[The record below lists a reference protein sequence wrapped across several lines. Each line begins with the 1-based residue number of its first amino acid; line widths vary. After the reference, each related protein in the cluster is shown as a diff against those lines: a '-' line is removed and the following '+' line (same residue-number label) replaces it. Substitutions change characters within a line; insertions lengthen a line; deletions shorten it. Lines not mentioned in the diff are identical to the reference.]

1 MFLSLSYPSGVLIC
15 VCYTYYSPT
24 IFGSCILV
32 LFSLCFSVLEVAV
45 ERASSS
51 QSPSLAVSCCQQAH
65 QRLLHF
71 WDSVFGLQHVFV
83 IPRISHR
90 SCNSSDRPPPLVFHD
105 CSKSWAN
112 TSISA
117 VSEFWCWLCLFEVVL
132 AVWSSLRCQVHFRMG
147 FSFSAKSILGILTGT
162 AWIL

>member
-90 SCNSSDRPPPLVFHD
+90 SCNSSDRPPPLFFTTVLNPGLTPAFLLYLSSD
-105 CSKSWAN
+105 AGSAFSKL
-112 TSISA
+112 
-117 VSEFWCWLCLFEVVL
+117 FWLFG
-132 AVWSSLRCQVHFRMG
+132 VH
-147 FSFSAKSILGILTGT
+147 
-162 AWIL
+162 